1 MQVHCTNNT
10 KNDNKLPK
18 MFAKS
23 GGKNPSVSHYLQQ
36 ELGSD
41 PEIKPGAGDRRPF
54 QLFKSHSTVV

>member
-1 MQVHCTNNT
+1 
-10 KNDNKLPK
+10 

-41 PEIKPGAGDRRPF
+41 PEMKPGAGDRRPF
-54 QLFKSHSTVV
+54 QLFKLHSTVV